1 MEGDAIR
8 IALKRADEEI
18 PLPVKMPARAHQH
31 FSKQE
36 RRKQG
41 AGKND
46 RKASLFIH

>member
-18 PLPVKMPARAHQH
+18 PLPVKMPARAHQD
-31 FSKQE
+31 FSEKE

-41 AGKND
+41 AGKNN
-46 RKASLFIH
+46 RKASSLIH